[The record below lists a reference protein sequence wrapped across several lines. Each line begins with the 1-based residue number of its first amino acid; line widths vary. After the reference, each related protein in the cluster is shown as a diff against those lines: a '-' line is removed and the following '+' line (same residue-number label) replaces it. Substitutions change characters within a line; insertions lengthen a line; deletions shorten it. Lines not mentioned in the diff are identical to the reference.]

1 MGMAFLQNHT
11 MIIEAIIGVL
21 VAFFTALITWGF
33 AKGKTKQ
40 QIRALQ
46 IENDEK
52 SAKYYQGLV
61 DDLSK
66 RLDRAIEKISY
77 LDKER
82 SEMMGT
88 IRDLTDELRKYK
100 QLRKEP
106 IKP

>member
-1 MGMAFLQNHT
+1 MLETFLYPV
-11 MIIEAIIGVL
+11 IASFL
-21 VAFFTALITWGF
+21 TALTTWGF

-61 DDLSK
+61 DDLAK
-66 RLDRAIEKISY
+66 RLEKAIEEIGF

-82 SEMMGT
+82 KEL
-88 IRDLTDELRKYK
+88 IDINRQLIDELRKYK
-100 QLRKEP
+100 QLRKEK
-106 IKP
+106 IE

>member
-1 MGMAFLQNHT
+1 MLETFLYPV
-11 MIIEAIIGVL
+11 IASFL
-21 VAFFTALITWGF
+21 AALTTWGF

-66 RLDRAIEKISY
+66 RLEKAIEEISH

-82 SEMMGT
+82 KELME
-88 IRDLTDELRKYK
+88 INRQLIDELRKYK

-106 IKP
+106 IKK

>member
-1 MGMAFLQNHT
+1 MLETFLYPV
-11 MIIEAIIGVL
+11 IASFL
-21 VAFFTALITWGF
+21 TALTTWGF

-66 RLDRAIEKISY
+66 RLEKAIEEISH

-82 SEMMGT
+82 KELME
-88 IRDLTDELRKYK
+88 INRQLIDELRKYK

-106 IKP
+106 LKT

>member
-1 MGMAFLQNHT
+1 MLETFLYPV
-11 MIIEAIIGVL
+11 IASFL
-21 VAFFTALITWGF
+21 TALTTWGF

-61 DDLSK
+61 DDLAV
-66 RLDRAIEKISY
+66 RLKKA
-77 LDKER
+77 LDQLQDLDQKYRGLLNDHQEVLSINKEL
-82 SEMMGT
+82 
-88 IRDLTDELRKYK
+88 IDELRKYK

-106 IKP
+106 IKT

>member
-1 MGMAFLQNHT
+1 MLEHT
-11 MIIEAIIGVL
+11 
-21 VAFFTALITWGF
+21 VAPIVASFFTALITWGF
-33 AKGKTKQ
+33 AKGKIKQ
-40 QIRALQ
+40 QIRALE

-66 RLDRAIEKISY
+66 RLEKAIIEIAR

-82 SEMMGT
+82 VEFMKVNQ
-88 IRDLTDELRKYK
+88 DLIEELRKYK

-106 IKP
+106 ENEKPN

>member
-1 MGMAFLQNHT
+1 MLT
-11 MIIEAIIGVL
+11 DIITPIL

-61 DDLSK
+61 DDLAK
-66 RLDRAIEKISY
+66 RLEKAIEEISH

-82 SEMMGT
+82 KELME
-88 IRDLTDELRKYK
+88 INRQLIDELRKYK
-100 QLRKEP
+100 QLRKPPSNE
-106 IKP
+106 